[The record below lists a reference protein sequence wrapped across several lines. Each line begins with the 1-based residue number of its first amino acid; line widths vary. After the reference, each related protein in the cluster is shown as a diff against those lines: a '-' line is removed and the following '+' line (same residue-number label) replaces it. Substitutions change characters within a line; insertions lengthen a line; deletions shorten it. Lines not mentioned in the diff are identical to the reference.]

1 MTSLG
6 ASMSNQSVVRL
17 ERSLAYSTDDF
28 ITMHQVILLSNS
40 IFLWFDPILTM
51 HQPFGPL
58 MVKKDKITLE
68 NVQKF
73 ACRMATRSW
82 DSSYQDLLDFVDL
95 PSLECRRLETRLC
108 LLYKIIYK
116 RCHFEVVTSCKS
128 SVITSHLWLMLPNLS
143 PSPNIYTKY
152 RVFTIII

>member
-1 MTSLG
+1 MFKYLFFCHMTSLG

-40 IFLWFDPILTM
+40 IFLWLDPIL
-51 HQPFGPL
+51 HDYASAIWSPH
-58 MVKKDKITLE
+58 VKNKISLE
-68 NVQKF
+68 NVQIF

-95 PSLECRRLETRLC
+95 PSLEYRRLETRLC

-116 RCHFEVVTSCKS
+116 LCYFDDGIFTPSSQCTS
-128 SVITSHLWLMLPNLS
+128 
-143 PSPNIYTKY
+143 
-152 RVFTIII
+152 

>member
-6 ASMSNQSVVRL
+6 AIMSNQSVEKL
-17 ERSLAYSTDDF
+17 ERSLANNAP
-28 ITMHQVILLSNS
+28 SNS
-40 IFLWFDPILTM
+40 LLQLYLSLDRPHLDNASAILSP
-51 HQPFGPL
+51 H
-58 MVKKDKITLE
+58 VKKDKISLE

-73 ACRMATRSW
+73 ACSMATRSW

-116 RCHFEVVTSCKS
+116 LCYFDDSIFTPSTSLALCFG
-128 SVITSHLWLMLPNLS
+128 NLY
-143 PSPNIYTKY
+143 YTY
-152 RVFTIII
+152 NNDGYIILLLRSWRYMPDG